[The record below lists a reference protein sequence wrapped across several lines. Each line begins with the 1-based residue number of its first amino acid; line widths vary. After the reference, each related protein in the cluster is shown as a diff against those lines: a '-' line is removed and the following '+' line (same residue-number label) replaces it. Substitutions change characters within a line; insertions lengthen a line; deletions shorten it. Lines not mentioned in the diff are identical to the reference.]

1 MRNVDQWK
9 EENSILLKT
18 SLAEMVKVNNTLEL
32 TFKQTTIAIALCIDT
47 WRILKSKTKKL
58 EITYTHIW
66 TKMLAEFTTRI

>member
-18 SLAEMVKVNNTLEL
+18 SLAEMVKVSNTLEL

-47 WRILKSKTKKL
+47 WRSLKKTTLIKRKTKKL
-58 EITYTHIW
+58 EITYAHIF
-66 TKMLAEFTTRI
+66 K